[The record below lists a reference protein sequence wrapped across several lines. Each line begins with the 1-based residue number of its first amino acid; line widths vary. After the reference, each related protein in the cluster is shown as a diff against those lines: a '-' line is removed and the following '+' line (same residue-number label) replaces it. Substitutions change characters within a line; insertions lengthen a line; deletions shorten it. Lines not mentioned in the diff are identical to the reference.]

1 MTRISTFLVSV
12 FLLAVFAV
20 QPVAAALDVPDIA
33 RGARAYQGVIKRQHP
48 GEPNEKISKEALE
61 KATKFAQTGEW
72 AKALPEYEK
81 AVAYAPS
88 SGDET
93 SRIWLRISRAH
104 VSIKKVNRQR
114 AQFAAFMAQVTAESD
129 KSRGYAILVLGNQLE
144 RVRDYDRAIDVLAEG
159 LKLVKDDRWQKY
171 YDKLV
176 RTHGFRVSDV
186 RTETEQKAPEA
197 LLVFSHKLKERGVN
211 YGDYVRIEPKGDT
224 AIKVRNREI
233 VISGLE
239 HGQSYKVEV
248 LKGLPGMDGKAIP
261 ATQDFT
267 VEIGNREPSLGF
279 GGGKYV
285 LPSKS
290 TQALPLISVN
300 VSQAKVKVVRISDRI
315 LVKQIKDGS
324 IARILSGYD
333 LSRLTSE
340 EGEVVWEGTLEIQN
354 KLNEQVSTGVPMKGV
369 LGKGGGI
376 YVVTAVDAAK
386 EQESWYDQ
394 ATQWV
399 IVSDIG
405 LTTMDG
411 PDGLHVFARSLATG
425 KPMAGVNMHLV
436 ARNNEFLGGGQTDRN
451 GHVVIGAGFLRG
463 KGGKRPAAL
472 TAYGGGEFNF
482 IDLTKPGYDFSDRGV
497 AGRAAPGPV
506 DVFLYSERGIYR
518 PGETAKVSL
527 LVRDDKAKAV
537 EGVPITLKV
546 LRPDGTEDRRLT
558 VKDFKAGGAAL
569 DIDFEKSD
577 RTGFWTVEA
586 YVDPKGAAVGRVRF
600 QVEDFVP
607 ERIEMVMKPEQE
619 AIVPG
624 KANWVDM
631 SARFLY
637 GAPAGDLG
645 TEAEIILRR
654 DHNPFPELKGY
665 TFGLVDEEWR
675 SKRIE
680 LETGKTDS
688 DGKLKV
694 KLDIGQV
701 PETSVPL
708 KATVRMAVLEM
719 GGRPTT
725 RSLTLP
731 VRHQELAIGIKKLA
745 EGTVPKGEPAAFEI
759 IAVGQDGKPK
769 DAKGLKYTL
778 YRENW
783 SYQWYYR
790 DQRWRYRAVRE
801 DEKIGEGEVAVTA
814 AAPGKISKQ
823 LDWGSYRLEVH
834 DPETQTASSSRFWV
848 GWYGGFSTGD
858 TPDKLTVKLDK
869 DSYKAGETAKVHIR
883 APFAGE
889 VLVTVAGDKIHEVMN
904 VTVPRDGTELK
915 LKVDSDWGS
924 GVYVT
929 ATAFRPGKTKAE
941 GPGAQNGPGRAVGL
955 AWMGIDPAPRTLEV
969 KVTVP
974 ESIRPRQ
981 KIEVPIEVAGA
992 SGEAYVTLAAVDEG
1006 ILFLTDYETPS
1017 PDGYYYGKRR
1027 LAYDYRD
1034 LYGRLIEAA
1043 SGRIGKLRQGGDAA
1057 AKRHTGGLDASAIKT
1072 VSLFSGVVKLSG
1084 GKAKITLNIPDFNG
1098 RLRFMAVAWT
1108 KDKTGHGEA
1117 KMEVRDPVVSQ
1128 VSFGRFLAPGDE
1140 SRLSLRLDNVDG
1152 PDGAYQVSF
1161 ATEGAVEVKGESLLT
1176 VDMKP
1181 GKKHNANFML
1191 SGRSVGTGKII
1202 MTMSGPS
1209 DFKITRS
1216 WDISVRPAQ
1225 AVQSRQ
1231 IAKRVEPGGSVKL
1244 DSDLLSGFLPGTTR
1258 ALVSFSRAPALNLPG
1273 LLEPLDRYPYGCAEQ
1288 TTSRALPLLYVNDVA
1303 QAIGLGKDD
1312 GAIRQRVQKSIRR
1325 VISMQS
1331 SDGGFGLWRTSD
1343 ARDAWLS
1350 AYVMDFLLQAD
1361 GKDYFVPRFAIDR
1374 GLVFL
1379 EDRIRGSD
1387 FEPGDIPAVAYAFYI
1402 LAREKKV
1409 SIGALRYFHD
1419 VFIDRVDT
1427 PLALAQLGAALTI
1440 AGDAKRGASA
1450 FAKASAKVDREGN
1463 YSDYG
1468 TVMRDLAATVVLAS
1482 VTKQTPKDLPE
1493 MVERLVALKGK
1504 QRYTSTQEKAWLL
1517 LAAHALIGEG
1527 GAMSIAIDGKA
1538 MTDVKKPYY
1547 MAPKEEALKAG
1558 ITVKNT
1564 GDSRIWHS
1572 LTVSGV
1578 PSAELPAESNGF
1590 VINRAFY
1597 TLEGKQVDLAK
1608 VPQNETLVVVI
1619 NGEATSGLPH
1629 QALIVDLLPAGFE
1642 IENTRL
1648 THSRDNK
1655 DLGFLPELTRL
1666 EHMELRDDRFVAQV
1680 DLTAKENVFTVAYL
1694 VRAVTPGTYAM
1705 PAPFVEDMYQPRY
1718 FARQAMGRMS
1728 VTAPIN

>member
-1 MTRISTFLVSV
+1 MTFLRT
-12 FLLAVFAV
+12 LLAPFVLITVLLAPQIAV
-20 QPVAAALDVPDIA
+20 ALDVPDIA
-33 RGARAYQGVIKRQHP
+33 RGARAYQGLIKRQHP
-48 GEPNEKISKEALE
+48 GEPNEKLHKEAMKQADE
-61 KATKFAQTGEW
+61 AARTGDWAT
-72 AKALPEYEK
+72 ALPSYEK
-81 AVAYAPS
+81 AVAFAPS

-93 SRIWLRISRAH
+93 SRLWLRISRAH

-114 AQFAAFMAQVTAESD
+114 AQFAAFMAHVTAASE
-129 KSRGYAILVLGNQLE
+129 KSKGYALLVLGNQLE

-159 LKLVKDDRWQKY
+159 LKLVDDARWKKY

-186 RTETEQKAPEA
+186 RTEAEQKKPEVS
-197 LLVFSHKLKERGVN
+197 LVFSHKLKERGVT
-211 YGDYVRIEPKGDT
+211 YSDYVRIEPKGDF
-224 AIKVRNREI
+224 AIQVKASAL
-233 VISGLE
+233 VITGME
-239 HGQSYKVEV
+239 HGQSYKVEI
-248 LKGLPGMDGKAIP
+248 LKGLPGMDGKTIP
-261 ATQDFT
+261 VSQDFT
-267 VEIGNREPSLGF
+267 VEIGNREPSMGF
-279 GGGKYV
+279 SGGKYV

-290 TQALPLISVN
+290 TQALPLVSVN
-300 VSQAKVKVVRISDRI
+300 VSQAKVKIIRISDRI
-315 LVKQIKDGS
+315 LVKQLKDGT
-324 IARILSGYD
+324 IARTMSGYD
-333 LSRLTSE
+333 LSRITE
-340 EGEVVWEGTLEIQN
+340 DEGEVVWEGTLEIEN

-369 LGKGGGI
+369 LAKGGGI
-376 YVVTAVDAAK
+376 YVVTARNAAE
-386 EQESWYDQ
+386 EQESWREQ

-399 IVSDIG
+399 IVSDVG

-425 KPMAGVNMHLV
+425 KPMAGVNLHLV

-451 GHVVIGAGFLRG
+451 GHAVIAPGFLRG
-463 KGGKRPAAL
+463 KNARRPAAL
-472 TAYGGGEFNF
+472 TAYRGGEFNF
-482 IDLTKPGYDFSDRGV
+482 IDLTKPGYDFTDRGV

-506 DVFLYSERGIYR
+506 DAFLYTERGIYR
-518 PGETAKVSL
+518 PGETAHVSL
-527 LVRDDKAKAV
+527 LVRDDKARAV
-537 EGVPITLKV
+537 KDVPVILKV

-558 VKDFKAGGAAL
+558 VKDLKAGGGAV
-569 DIDFEKSD
+569 DIPFDKSD

-586 YVDPKGAAVGRVRF
+586 YVDPKGAAIGRVRF

-607 ERIEMVMKPEQE
+607 ERIELVMKPEQE
-619 AIVPG
+619 AIIPG

-645 TEAEIILRR
+645 TEGEIVLRR
-654 DHNPFPELKGY
+654 DANPFPEFKGFV
-665 TFGLVDEEWR
+665 FGLVDETWR
-675 SKRIE
+675 SKRVE
-680 LETGKTDS
+680 LSTGKTDS

-694 KLDIGQV
+694 KLDVGEI
-701 PETSVPL
+701 PETSLPL
-708 KATVRMAVLEM
+708 KATVRMSVLEQ

-725 RSLTLP
+725 RSLTLK
-731 VRHQELAIGIKKLA
+731 VRHQELAIGIKPTHD
-745 EGTVPKGEPAAFEI
+745 GTVPRGEPAVFEI
-759 IAVGQDGKPK
+759 IAVGQDGKAK

-801 DEKIGEGEVAVTA
+801 DEKIGEGEVAVA
-814 AAPGKISKQ
+814 AATPGKISRQ
-823 LDWGSYRLEVH
+823 LDWGGYRLEVH
-834 DPETQTASSSRFWV
+834 DPESQAASSTRFWV

-869 DSYKAGETAKVHIR
+869 DSYKAGETAKVHLR

-904 VTVPRDGTELK
+904 VTVPRDGKVLN
-915 LKVDSDWGS
+915 LKVDEDWGT

-929 ATAFRPGKTKAE
+929 ATAFRPGAAKAE
-941 GPGAQNGPGRAVGL
+941 GPGAQAGPGRAVGL

-974 ESIRPRQ
+974 PSMRPRQ

-1006 ILFLTDYETPS
+1006 ILFLTDFETPS
-1017 PDGYYYGKRR
+1017 PDGYFYGKRR

-1043 SGRIGKLRQGGDAA
+1043 SGQMGTLRQGGDAA
-1057 AKRHTGGLDASAIKT
+1057 AKRHTGGLDASAVKT
-1072 VSLFSGVVKLSG
+1072 VALFSGIVKLSG
-1084 GKAKITLNIPDFNG
+1084 GKAKITLDIPDFNG
-1098 RLRFMAVAWT
+1098 RLRLMVVAWDGT
-1108 KDKTGHGEA
+1108 KAGHGEA
-1117 KMEVRDPVVSQ
+1117 KLEVRDPVVSQ

-1152 PDGAYQVSF
+1152 PDGTYQVSF
-1161 ATEGAVEVKGESLLT
+1161 ATEGAVAVKGESLLS

-1191 SGRSVGTGKII
+1191 TGRAVGTGKIL
-1202 MTMSGPS
+1202 MTMSGPK

-1225 AVQSRQ
+1225 TVQSNHL
-1231 IAKRVEPGGSVKL
+1231 ISRVEPGGSVTMG
-1244 DSDLLSGFLPGTTR
+1244 SDLLGGFLPGTTT
-1258 ALVSFSRAPALNLPG
+1258 ALASFSRAPALNLPG
-1273 LLEPLDRYPYGCAEQ
+1273 LLQALDRYPYGCAEQ

-1303 QAIGLGKDD
+1303 QAIGIGKDD
-1312 GAIRQRVQKSIRR
+1312 TAIRARVQRAIRR

-1379 EDRIRGSD
+1379 EDQIRGSD
-1387 FEPGDIPAVAYAFYI
+1387 FETGDIPAVAYAFYI

-1419 VFIDRVDT
+1419 VFLDRVET
-1427 PLALAQLGAALTI
+1427 PLALAQIGAALTI
-1440 AGDAKRGASA
+1440 AGDAKRGAAA
-1450 FAKASAKVDREGN
+1450 FAKASGTIDRSGN

-1468 TVMRDLAATVVLAS
+1468 TAMRDLAATVVLAS
-1482 VTKQTPKDLPE
+1482 VTRQTPKNLPE
-1493 MVERLVALKGK
+1493 MVERLVALKGA

-1517 LAAHALIGEG
+1517 LAAHSLIGEG
-1527 GAMSIAIDGKA
+1527 GLMSISVDGKA
-1538 MTDVKKPYY
+1538 MKDVKKPYY
-1547 MAPKEEALKAG
+1547 MAPREAALKTG

-1564 GDSRIWHS
+1564 GDARIWHS
-1572 LTVSGV
+1572 LTVSGI
-1578 PSAELPAESNGF
+1578 PAQELPPEANGF
-1590 VINRAFY
+1590 AITRAFY
-1597 TLEGKQVDLAK
+1597 TLDGKQVDLAS

-1619 NGEATSGLPH
+1619 NGESTTGLPH

-1648 THSRDNK
+1648 SHNRDK
-1655 DLGFLPELTRL
+1655 DDLNFLPELTRAA
-1666 EHMELRDDRFVAQV
+1666 HMELRDDRFVAQV

-1694 VRAVTPGTYAM
+1694 VRAVTPGSYAM
-1705 PAPFVEDMYQPRY
+1705 PAPFVEDMYQPKY
-1718 FARQAMGRMS
+1718 FARNAMGRMS
-1728 VTAPIN
+1728 VTAPVN